1 MENTAG
7 ATQERKRNAYP
18 SWFFLVSHS
27 FFGFFLCSAYIFSC
41 IGHVH
46 LNVVHHFSL
55 WTCCEV
61 LWGQCRLSA
70 KSYQIQ
76 KVPTCTTIS
85 RAGLLIVVQMGTY
98 SHSELLKAQR
108 KKCWVFLSDLLLLC
122 SNNSSKTRPTIDLSI
137 INKYCYLKLLD
148 ILSLGFS
155 TTCRL
160 WLNCKM

>member
-108 KKCWVFLSDLLLLC
+108 KKCWVFLSDTFVIMLKQQFKNQTNRRFVNNQQILLFGAVGYIVFGVF
-122 SNNSSKTRPTIDLSI
+122 NNMSVMV
-137 INKYCYLKLLD
+137 KL
-148 ILSLGFS
+148 
-155 TTCRL
+155 
-160 WLNCKM
+160 